1 VPEESS
7 AQLHLFQMGG
17 YSYQLLVTNLP
28 TLRIGPSYPAVPT
41 SSKHCGASAGCGR
54 RSESSKA
61 TNGLDNSEFCSLRGL
76 QLVETLREV
85 GGSGAQITGDETA
98 MA

>member
-1 VPEESS
+1 MPEESS
-7 AQLHLFQMGG
+7 ARLYLFQMGG

-28 TLRIGPSYPAVPT
+28 ILRIGPSYPTLPT
-41 SSKHCGASAGCGR
+41 SSKHCDASVACGR
-54 RSESSKA
+54 GSKSSEA
-61 TNGLDNSEFCSLRGL
+61 TNGWDNSEFCSLKGL
-76 QLVETLREV
+76 KLVETLREA